1 MRTAMLHGV
10 QQGDELSLIHI
21 YDPLIETDTIG
32 LKGSP
37 TNVYKSFA
45 PPVKGAG
52 MKVEDAAQRCV

>member
-1 MRTAMLHGV
+1 MK
-10 QQGDELSLIHI
+10 D
-21 YDPLIETDTIG
+21 DPLIETDTIG

-52 MKVEDAAQRCV
+52 IKVEDAAQLVGILNDKHLI

>member
-1 MRTAMLHGV
+1 MLK
-10 QQGDELSLIHI
+10 D
-21 YDPLIETDTIG
+21 DPLIETDTIG

-52 MKVEDAAQRCV
+52 MMVEDAAQLVGILNDKHLI